1 MNGVK
6 EYKIVINGIE
16 ESIKAV
22 DSLNSQLDALAK
34 KIKDLQGSKVNV
46 ATGGGSSSKSSADDK
61 LYDKIEQTQERI
73 TQANSEDYQIL
84 LQKKAELKEIEKTQK
99 AIFAGIQAEGKE
111 YANTLNGQRQRLADM
126 KAALGN
132 IELGSP
138 EFDKQV
144 QEIDKLNNKIKEI
157 EQSYGQYGRNVGNYA
172 NSVADGLQK
181 VVIKVG
187 EGERTFNSA
196 RDALRSLGNEL
207 KSMAV
212 NGEQGTKAY
221 SDLNTAFKQLQSTM
235 KDVSASS
242 QAMDNLLDAA
252 QGLTAIGSIGQG
264 FSTLFGFDDSEIQKN
279 IQNLVA
285 LQNALKGIE
294 TIRKQ
299 MDTNEGIGRIIN
311 KMSDAADMAAVSIS
325 KNFTDVKIA
334 EEGIVASSERATKAV
349 KGLATAFKAI
359 GVGVLMYA
367 ISKAAD
373 QFKSLLDRFGDAWH
387 RTFGELATAEEQ
399 VEIQMQSLNA
409 EYEKRNNLIEKA
421 LSSGQISK
429 EEAISKQFQ
438 NQNKYLEKQ
447 IDLLGQRN
455 KITFGDIA
463 NVVKSGLKGDGAF
476 AVGDIIEKFTDYK
489 VHAASAKKTTEE
501 LAESIK
507 SIGDEVKTANVV
519 VQSDAAE
526 FVSRWIA
533 EVAKFSDGTE
543 ESNKKLKEFKKELDD
558 KNSVINSVIMNIHK
572 YFPNSEWAKA
582 IDNAIGKVYE
592 FENAMNGVNV
602 DFLSKIH
609 SAMDKDYQKM
619 VDIEEAQKEL
629 VRLRNAALP
638 DATKE
643 ANVRVVE
650 NYIQWLQDGTKEAQ
664 KEIKGG
670 GKTTAATV
678 KNVEIDIANARVQA
692 MRDGFVKTMAQLQLE
707 RNKRIEEARKS
718 GKMVEEQIALIN
730 KEYENKILDAREQYY
745 KERLSQA
752 ESFAEEMKNLEKETT
767 EIIYRINDLSRDIQK
782 GHIESNAL
790 EVVAGYS
797 STYDA
802 VARLIYNSE
811 RGMEAVKNLGDEVL
825 AEWERLDAQVT
836 LTSNILLR
844 FEEDNGG
851 KNQIING
858 MNYDQALVE
867 WDNAIKAYEKFVNE
881 YTELQSHTITELE
894 SKDELGFSWR
904 YEAREKFYNSILN
917 LEKEQ
922 NKNELAV
929 TRKRIEEETKLLT
942 EEEKKRHEAVY
953 GRLTPDNMG
962 AGGLD
967 SSSEEEISAW
977 LDSLEAAYK
986 NGEILFEDYVKTT
999 GATAIQG
1006 YAEAR
1011 QELRNYLLMT
1021 EDERAKSQ
1029 VSEKELQDNLQ
1040 HQYEEYIKNIEKE
1053 ATLHQGR
1060 LRAIQRE
1067 GELKQQ
1073 KATQDT
1079 NEKTRQITANYYGNI
1094 EKEFENTLSSISRK
1108 ISNIPQKNA
1117 LGFINYGATK
1127 KELKELEKSVDNTLA
1142 DIKRKRE
1149 ELIEDRTAKRI
1160 SFEDFDVAMANLDAL
1175 ESQATETG
1183 KEIGD
1188 KLSSLVTEQI
1198 KAINDILQAV
1208 GQSFG
1213 QIFQSFSE
1221 MQQNQYEAMIDEQEK
1236 YIDEYEK
1243 LLDKQRDITQDYADK
1258 VNDIEDE
1265 LSTAR
1270 GDRRQQLIDHLN
1282 AEMAAQ
1288 RASMAQEKKLEKEKE
1303 KAEKKRKKLEYEAA
1317 VARKKADLVQ
1327 AAINAAM
1334 AVSMA
1339 AVNKWP
1345 IPAIPMMALA
1355 AAVGAAQIAA
1365 VKSQRIPQY
1374 ATGGVLVGKSHRE
1387 GGIKVLGGA
1396 AEVEGGEYITNK
1408 KSTAANVDLLTFINS
1423 KKRKVNLDE
1432 LIEFYGNNK
1441 QIVKNNLK
1449 TKFEDGGVIP
1459 MIDSTINDG
1468 DRLLS
1473 AFEAYSNRPV
1483 YVSVVDINDK
1493 QADVRNVQV
1502 LAGL

>member
-22 DSLNSQLDALAK
+22 DSLNTQLDALAK

-144 QEIDKLNNKIKEI
+144 QEIDALNSKIKDI
-157 EQSYGQYGRNVGNYA
+157 EQSYGQFGRNVGNYA
-172 NSVADGLQK
+172 NGVAEGLQK
-181 VVIKVG
+181 VVVKVG
-187 EGERTFNSA
+187 DGERTFNSA
-196 RDALRSLGNEL
+196 RDALKSLGNEL
-207 KSMAV
+207 KSMAI

-221 SDLNTAFKQLQSTM
+221 SDLDEAFKKLQSTM
-235 KDVSASS
+235 KDVAVSS
-242 QAMDNLLDAA
+242 KAMDNLLDTM
-252 QGLTAIGSIGQG
+252 QGLVALTSTWQG
-264 FSTLFGFDDSEIQKN
+264 ISTLFGMDNSAIEQSIQK
-279 IQNLVA
+279 LVA
-285 LQNALKGIE
+285 LQNVLQGLE
-294 TIRKQ
+294 TIQKQ
-299 MDTNEGIGRIIN
+299 MTTGEGIGGWIAKGN
-311 KMSDAADMAAVSIS
+311 NMVDSFVQSLTGVKTAADTASTGL
-325 KNFTDVKIA
+325 KT
-334 EEGIVASSERATKAV
+334 VATANKAV
-349 KGLATAFKAI
+349 ETS
-359 GVGVLMYA
+359 
-367 ISKAAD
+367 SKAASVGM
-373 QFKSLLDRFGDAWH
+373 KLLSASLKALGVGLVIA
-387 RTFGELATAEEQ
+387 GVTALVSALESFIDESKKANEAAKAMQEEQ
-399 VEIQMQSLNA
+399 NKINLSYKMAKAEITSYRNAVINFVGTKKEEQAMVAQLNSKYGSALGTYKTLGQWKDILIQKTEAYCEAMKMEAKLAAATKQLENAYLAEMEARNAEAPWYNIFETDESYRILQTNIAKQNREVAEKAVEDLSAQMQ
-409 EYEKRNNLIEKA
+409 NLSQKA
-421 LSSGQISK
+421 
-429 EEAISKQFQ
+429 
-438 NQNKYLEKQ
+438 
-447 IDLLGQRN
+447 
-455 KITFGDIA
+455 
-463 NVVKSGLKGDGAF
+463 GLFDF
-476 AVGDIIEKFTDYK
+476 SPQV
-489 VHAASAKKTTEE
+489 
-501 LAESIK
+501 ES
-507 SIGDEVKTANVV
+507 
-519 VQSDAAE
+519 
-526 FVSRWIA
+526 
-533 EVAKFSDGTE
+533 
-543 ESNKKLKEFKKELDD
+543 
-558 KNSVINSVIMNIHK
+558 
-572 YFPNSEWAKA
+572 
-582 IDNAIGKVYE
+582 
-592 FENAMNGVNV
+592 
-602 DFLSKIH
+602 
-609 SAMDKDYQKM
+609 
-619 VDIEEAQKEL
+619 
-629 VRLRNAALP
+629 
-638 DATKE
+638 
-643 ANVRVVE
+643 
-650 NYIQWLQDGTKEAQ
+650 
-664 KEIKGG
+664 G
-670 GKTTAATV
+670 GKATAATV
-678 KNVEIDIANARVQA
+678 KNVEVDIANARVQA

-707 RNKRIEEARKS
+707 RNKRIEEAKKS

-730 KEYENKILDAREQYY
+730 QEYENKTLDAREQYY

-752 ESFAEEMKNLEKETT
+752 ESFAEEMKNLEKETA

-825 AEWERLDAQVT
+825 AEWERLDAQVV

-844 FEEDNGG
+844 FEEENGG

-858 MNYDQALVE
+858 MDYDQALVE

-922 NKNELAV
+922 NKNELVV
-929 TRKRIEEETKLLT
+929 TKKRIEEETKLLT
-942 EEEKKRHEAVY
+942 EEEKKRHETVY

-977 LDSLEAAYK
+977 LDSLESAYK
-986 NGEILFEDYVKTT
+986 NGELAFEDYVKTT

-1011 QELRNYLLMT
+1011 QELRNYLQMT

-1073 KATQDT
+1073 KAIQDT
-1079 NEKTRQITANYYGNI
+1079 NEKTRQITANFYGNI

-1221 MQQNQYEAMIDEQEK
+1221 MQQNQYEAMIDEQQK

-1243 LLDKQRDITQDYADK
+1243 LLGKQRDITQDYADK